1 MVKLIV
7 ALLLSV
13 GLANGLAN
21 YGGCTCE
28 VDDYKERFETLENQV
43 GEMLSLLEFIA
54 SKATA
59 SPTVAPP
66 ELNGRGKPCV
76 DVVTVPPNPGA
87 IVSGTCYV
95 VDGTVNAA
103 PEIPA
108 DIDCV
113 KVTVPEGSGINGIIA
128 HLPRPSYMPRAPRN
142 AETRRA
148 QVRGDSTEVVVRGKL
163 GGLAGPG
170 GIAARPP
177 RPTSVFALSA
187 GPNHYVASQV
197 LDTADGTKITNTGT
211 RDDGSPVL
219 ISARALRPSAR
230 SSEGPRRR
238 LLTRRCSIREPTSR

>member
-1 MVKLIV
+1 MVKLVV
-7 ALLLSV
+7 ALLLLFV

-66 ELNGRGKPCV
+66 ELNGCGKPCV

-95 VDGTVNAA
+95 VDGVVNAV

-170 GIAARPP
+170 GIAARLP
-177 RPTSVFALSA
+177 RPTSVAFALCGPSPPRHIA
-187 GPNHYVASQV
+187 GP
-197 LDTADGTKITNTGT
+197 
-211 RDDGSPVL
+211 RDS
-219 ISARALRPSAR
+219 
-230 SSEGPRRR
+230 
-238 LLTRRCSIREPTSR
+238 